1 MKKVLEIF
9 KFLFKTRFTRLIV
22 KKDIIIY
29 DCVNSLELS
38 KALPE
43 KKYFVLSSRKEKIKI
58 LFVSKKILFFIVKN
72 CNIYF
77 NSLLIL
83 KLEI

>member
-29 DCVNSLELS
+29 LLTKYVEGLS
-38 KALPE
+38 PVG
-43 KKYFVLSSRKEKIKI
+43 F
-58 LFVSKKILFFIVKN
+58 
-72 CNIYF
+72 
-77 NSLLIL
+77 
-83 KLEI
+83 